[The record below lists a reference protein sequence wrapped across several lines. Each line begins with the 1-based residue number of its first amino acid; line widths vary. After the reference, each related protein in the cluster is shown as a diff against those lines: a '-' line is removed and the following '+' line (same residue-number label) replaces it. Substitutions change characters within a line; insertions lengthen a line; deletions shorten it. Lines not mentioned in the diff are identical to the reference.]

1 MRTFV
6 AVILALSLALPLYAA
21 DSADADANDTVKT
34 LIWPDG
40 TRYVGGV
47 ENGKRSGKGT
57 IFWQDGSRF
66 VGTFKNDMRN
76 GPGSMILKDGTVYNG
91 YFRDD
96 RLVEPPAV
104 APQPEMA
111 AHAGTGEAT
120 PPPQLRIPGEL
131 PVTEITKEVKK
142 QLVATID
149 LWAAAWSEKNVV
161 QYLAY
166 YSKDFDVPGRQ
177 SRRNWEAL
185 RRSRLMRPGYIR
197 LKMTYQRFEIVAPNV
212 AEVSFKQTYQSNLYS
227 DVTAKTLTLR
237 KEGHDWKII
246 KEGSG

>member
-1 MRTFV
+1 VRTFV
-6 AVILALSLALPLYAA
+6 AVMLALSLALPLYAGDSDA
-21 DSADADANDTVKT
+21 GDSADADAIKT

-47 ENGKRSGKGT
+47 EDGKRSGKGT

-76 GPGSMILKDGTVYNG
+76 GPGSMILHDGTVYNG
-91 YFRDD
+91 YFKDD
-96 RLVEPPAV
+96 RLVEPPAG
-104 APQPEMA
+104 APQPLPA
-111 AHAGTGEAT
+111 THAT

-131 PVTEITKEVKK
+131 PVTEITKEVKE

-166 YSKDFDVPGRQ
+166 YSQDFDVPGRQ
-177 SRRNWEAL
+177 SRNTWEAL

-197 LKMTYQRFEIVAPNV
+197 LKVTYQRFRIVAPNV

-227 DVTAKTLTLR
+227 DETAKTLTLR

-246 KEGSG
+246 KERSG